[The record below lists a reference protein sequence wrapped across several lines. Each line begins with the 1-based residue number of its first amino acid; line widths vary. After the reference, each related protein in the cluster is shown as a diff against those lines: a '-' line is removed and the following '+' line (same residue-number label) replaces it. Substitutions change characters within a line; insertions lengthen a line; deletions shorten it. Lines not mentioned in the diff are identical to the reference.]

1 MIPAEKWNLI
11 RPIFDN
17 AFKSCLHFSIATVN
31 EDGSP
36 HITPIGSLILRED
49 SSGYFFDEYCTK
61 TRENLS
67 RNPRVC
73 FLAVNADRTFWV
85 KSLIKG
91 KFSTSPAVRLM
102 GTVGELRE
110 ATPDEIAAWQS
121 RVAFARPTR
130 GYQSMWGKMH
140 SVRDVEFD
148 SFEPMITGAMTSGL
162 L

>member
-1 MIPAEKWNLI
+1 MIPADKWNLI

-17 AFKSCLHFSIATVN
+17 AFKSCLHFSMATVN

-49 SSGYFFDEYCTK
+49 PTGFFFDEYCSK
-61 TRENLS
+61 TRANIS

-73 FLAVNADRTFWV
+73 FLAVNADRPFWV
-85 KSLIKG
+85 KSLIMG
-91 KFSTSPAVRLM
+91 KFTAAPAVRLM

-110 ATPDEIAAWQS
+110 AAPDEIAAWQN
-121 RVAFARPTR
+121 RVAFARLTK
-130 GYQSMWGKMH
+130 GYNIMWSRMH
-140 SVRDVEFD
+140 TVRDVQFD
-148 SFEPMITGAMTSGL
+148 SFEPMSSGKMTSGL

>member
-1 MIPAEKWNLI
+1 M
-11 RPIFDN
+11 
-17 AFKSCLHFSIATVN
+17 HFSMATVN

-49 SSGYFFDEYCTK
+49 PTGFFFDEYCTK
-61 TRENLS
+61 TRANIA

-73 FLAVNADRTFWV
+73 FLAVNADRSFWV
-85 KSLIKG
+85 KSLIMG
-91 KFSTSPAVRLM
+91 KFSAPPAVRLM
-102 GTVGELRE
+102 GTVKELRE

-130 GYQSMWGKMH
+130 GYQIMWGGMH
-140 SVRDVEFD
+140 SVRDVQFD
-148 SFEPMITGAMTSGL
+148 SFEPMSSGKMTSGL

>member
-17 AFKSCLHFSIATVN
+17 AFKSCMHFSMATVN

-49 SSGYFFDEYCTK
+49 PSGYFFDEYCTR
-61 TRENLS
+61 TRENIA

-73 FLAVNADRTFWV
+73 FLAVNADRSFWV

-91 KFSTSPAVRLM
+91 KFSASPAVRLM
-102 GTVGELRE
+102 GTVSELRE
-110 ATPDEIAAWQS
+110 ATPDEIADWQS
-121 RVAFARPTR
+121 HVAFARPTR
-130 GYQSMWGKMH
+130 GYQIMWGRLH
-140 SVRDVEFD
+140 SVRDVQFD
-148 SFEPMITGAMTSGL
+148 SFEPMSTGKMTSGL

>member
-1 MIPAEKWNLI
+1 MIPVDKWNLI

-17 AFKSCLHFSIATVN
+17 AFKSCMHFSMATVN

-49 SSGYFFDEYCTK
+49 SSGYFFDEYCTR
-61 TRENLS
+61 TRENIA

-91 KFSTSPAVRLM
+91 KFATSPAVRLM

-110 ATPDEIAAWQS
+110 ATSEEIAAWQS

-130 GYQSMWGKMH
+130 GYQIMWGRMH
-140 SVRDVEFD
+140 SVRNIQFD
-148 SFEPMITGAMTSGL
+148 SFEPMSTGKMTSGL

>member
-1 MIPAEKWNLI
+1 MIPANKWNLI

-17 AFKSCLHFSIATVN
+17 AFKSCMHFAMATVN
-31 EDGSP
+31 ENGSP

-49 SSGYFFDEYCTK
+49 PTGYFFDEYCTR
-61 TRENLS
+61 TRENIA

-73 FLAVNADRTFWV
+73 FLAVNADRSFWV

-91 KFSTSPAVRLM
+91 KFYASPAVRLM

-110 ATPDEIAAWQS
+110 ATPEEIAAWQS

-130 GYQSMWGKMH
+130 GYQIMWGRMH
-140 SVRDVEFD
+140 SVRDVQFD
-148 SFEPMITGAMTSGL
+148 SFEPMSTGKMTSGL

>member
-1 MIPAEKWNLI
+1 MIPADKWNLI

-17 AFKSCLHFSIATVN
+17 AFKSCMHFAMATVN
-31 EDGSP
+31 ADGSP

-49 SSGYFFDEYCTK
+49 PTGYFFDEYCTR

-73 FLAVNADRTFWV
+73 FLAVNADRTFLV

-91 KFSTSPAVRLM
+91 KFSAPPAVRLM
-102 GTVGELRE
+102 GTVKELRE
-110 ATPDEIAAWQS
+110 ATPDELAAWHS
-121 RVAFARPTR
+121 RVAFARLTK
-130 GYQSMWGKMH
+130 GYEIMWSRMH
-140 SVRDVEFD
+140 SVRDVQFD
-148 SFEPMITGAMTSGL
+148 SFEPMVSGKMTSGL

>member
-17 AFKSCLHFSIATVN
+17 AFKSCMHFSMATVN

-49 SSGYFFDEYCTK
+49 PTGYVFDEYCTR

-91 KFSTSPAVRLM
+91 KFATSPAVRLM
-102 GTVGELRE
+102 GTFGELRE
-110 ATPDEIAAWQS
+110 ATPEEIAAWQS

-130 GYQSMWGKMH
+130 GYQIMWGRMH
-140 SVRDVEFD
+140 SVRDIQFD
-148 SFEPMITGAMTSGL
+148 SFEPMSTGAMTSGL

>member
-1 MIPAEKWNLI
+1 MIPANKWNLI

-17 AFKSCLHFSIATVN
+17 AFKSCMHFAMATVN
-31 EDGSP
+31 ENGSP

-49 SSGYFFDEYCTK
+49 PTGYFFDEYCTR
-61 TRENLS
+61 TRENIA

-73 FLAVNADRTFWV
+73 FLAVNADRSFWV

-91 KFSTSPAVRLM
+91 KFYASPAVRLM

-110 ATPDEIAAWQS
+110 ATPEEIAAWQS

-130 GYQSMWGKMH
+130 GYQIMWGRMH
-140 SVRDVEFD
+140 SVRNIQFD
-148 SFEPMITGAMTSGL
+148 SFEPMSTGKMTSGL